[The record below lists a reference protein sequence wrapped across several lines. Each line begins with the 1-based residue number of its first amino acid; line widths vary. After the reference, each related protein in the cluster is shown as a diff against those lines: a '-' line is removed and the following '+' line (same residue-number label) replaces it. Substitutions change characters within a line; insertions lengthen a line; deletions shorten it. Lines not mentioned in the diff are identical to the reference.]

1 MDIFV
6 NTLKDFL
13 LKSIFNYGFSFTLN
27 KIKQPVEFLLSMPII
42 LFIYV
47 IIAPLIMFDIV
58 RGIERNY
65 EYMFAANMTE
75 IEKQLL
81 IYYNKK
87 HR

>member
-1 MDIFV
+1 
-6 NTLKDFL
+6 
-13 LKSIFNYGFSFTLN
+13 
-27 KIKQPVEFLLSMPII
+27 
-42 LFIYV
+42 
-47 IIAPLIMFDIV
+47 MFDIV

>member
-1 MDIFV
+1 
-6 NTLKDFL
+6 
-13 LKSIFNYGFSFTLN
+13 
-27 KIKQPVEFLLSMPII
+27 MPII